1 MYINYKDYS
10 VDFDIE
16 NLTFRAFYSG
26 DDCASERCF
35 IDNGK
40 ISFTD
45 LNGKPLTAKDFT
57 GSSVTTG
64 TGIRSSKLTL
74 MLTGGPISTPD
85 MEITITADQH
95 FVAFKGFGRAYVTFS
110 GDLLWGDDME
120 KFTRSVRIGTQTP
133 VLHTACGPAVSP
145 EDDALFDVQ
154 NDTLLRWSTAGKMRA
169 GYDWDKK
176 CYTFRHVNGLDHGK
190 EFSFSVKKN
199 YCAEK
204 FNIPYA
210 PVSYKHQF
218 PTPPVGWMTW
228 YALNFSC
235 CRDKVYDNAGKFMKT
250 FGKYLDKPVI
260 WVDWEWCH
268 CAFDGQGEPGADIFH
283 PRKGAYPGGLA
294 EVAEKIRSLGA
305 IPALWIGATN
315 EGVINDMLKEHPEW
329 ILGQKTAWCGQYWID
344 LSNPEVQEKYIRKI
358 FEQILDWGYEVV
370 KWDCLPVTFDML
382 NTFHSQQFD
391 KTLSPH
397 LAMRN
402 TVKTARS
409 VLGEER
415 YLLSCMGST
424 RRDTVFA
431 IDLFDAARIGA
442 DIFSW
447 DEFKEQGI
455 NQVLQYYY
463 LHNLSYYAD
472 ADNLVL
478 RKEFNDLN
486 RARSRV
492 SFYGLAGLPVTL
504 GDEMDELD
512 SSRIDL
518 LKKIMPTASVHASEL
533 EIKQRDDRYQL
544 INVSVA
550 RKSGNWNVA
559 GVINFS
565 EEKSCFRVR
574 LSADLM
580 LDPSMRYALY
590 DFWNRKFLGICSES
604 FELEIDSCDT
614 RVVRV
619 TPLEDLDLQLIASDR
634 HILQG
639 AVEIEE
645 LIYGNGSINGIVDC
659 PADETVE
666 LVFLAKEGVR
676 DIKSEFPLEING
688 EICRIKISGN
698 GKTAFSLGYQ
708 SAAC

>member
-10 VDFDIE
+10 VDFDTE
-16 NLTFRAFYSG
+16 NLTFRAFYAQ
-26 DDCASERCF
+26 DDGKGESCF
-35 IDNGK
+35 IDNGE

-45 LNGKPLTAKDFT
+45 LNGNQLSPRDF
-57 GSSVTTG
+57 GKISVTTG
-64 TGIRSSKLTL
+64 TGARSTKVTL
-74 MLTGGPISTPD
+74 MFTDGPVSTPD
-85 MEITITADQH
+85 LEITFTADQH
-95 FVAFKGFGRAYVTFS
+95 FLAVKGFGRAFVTFS
-110 GDLLWGDDME
+110 GDFRWGEDME
-120 KFTRSVRIGTQTP
+120 NFTRSVRIGTQTP
-133 VLHTACGPAVSP
+133 ILHTACGPAVSP
-145 EDDALFDVQ
+145 EDDALFDVRR
-154 NDTLLRWSTAGKMRA
+154 DALLRWSTAGKMRVS
-169 GYDWDKK
+169 YDWDRA
-176 CYTFRHVNGLDHGK
+176 CYTFRHVNGLDHGR
-190 EFSFSVKKN
+190 EFSFTVKKN
-199 YCAEK
+199 YCADK

-210 PVSYKHQF
+210 PISYKHQF

-228 YALNFSC
+228 YALNFTC
-235 CRDKVYDNAGKFMKT
+235 CRDKVFDNAGKFMKS

-268 CAFDGQGEPGADIFH
+268 CAFDGQGEPGADVFH
-283 PRKGAYPGGLA
+283 PRKSAYPGGLA

-329 ILGQKTAWCGQYWID
+329 ILGKKTAWCGQYWLD

-358 FEQILDWGYEVV
+358 FEQILAWGYEVV
-370 KWDCLPVTFDML
+370 KWDCLPVTIDML
-382 NTFHSQQFD
+382 CTFHSNQYDQ
-391 KTLSPH
+391 TLSPH
-397 LAMRN
+397 LALRN

-424 RRDTVFA
+424 QRDTVFA
-431 IDLFDAARIGA
+431 VDLFDAARIGG
-442 DIFSW
+442 DIFAW
-447 DEFKEQGI
+447 EEFKDQAV

-478 RKEFNDLN
+478 RKEFNDLL

-512 SSRIDL
+512 DSRVEM
-518 LKKIMPTASVHASEL
+518 LKKIMPTASVHACEL
-533 EIKQRDDRYQL
+533 EIKQRDSRYQL
-544 INVSVA
+544 VNASVS
-550 RKSGNWNVA
+550 RRFGNWNVA
-559 GVINFS
+559 GVTNFG
-565 EEKSCFRVR
+565 EEKGSFRIR

-580 LDPSMRYALY
+580 LEPSRRYALY
-590 DFWNRKFLGICSES
+590 DFWSRKYLGICSES

-614 RVVRV
+614 RVIRV

-639 AVEIEE
+639 AVEIAD
-645 LIYGNGSINGIVDC
+645 IVYGNGVINGIVDC
-659 PADETVE
+659 PVDETVE
-666 LVFLAKEGVR
+666 LTLLVKDGVR
-676 DIKSEFPLEING
+676 DIKSDFPVDICG
-688 EICRIKISGN
+688 EICKIKISGN
-698 GKTAFSLGYQ
+698 GKTAFCLEYASP
-708 SAAC
+708 AD